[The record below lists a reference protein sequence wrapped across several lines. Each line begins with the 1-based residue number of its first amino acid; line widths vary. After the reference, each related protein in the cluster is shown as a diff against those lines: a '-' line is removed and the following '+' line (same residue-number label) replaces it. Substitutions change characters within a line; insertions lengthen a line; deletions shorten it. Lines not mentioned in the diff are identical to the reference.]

1 MCPENVNREEIRKY
15 AESEARWHNDAV
27 LREYDRALYRDRPLV
42 IGVSGIFGRVGIS
55 IGGIT
60 PILFGLGP
68 LIATITKHPKR

>member
-42 IGVSGIFGRVGIS
+42 IGVIGIFGRSGIS
-55 IGGIT
+55 IGGDNADFIR
-60 PILFGLGP
+60 IRP
-68 LIATITKHPKR
+68 LNTNKY